1 MINLMNMKK
10 KNYTGPVTEFVALKP
25 IYNICQNMVVG
36 SDDDRVNTDDSDI
49 LSNEHSGGSWEDI
62 WGAQ

>member
-25 IYNICQNMVVG
+25 IYNLCDGIGVG
-36 SDDDRVNTDDSDI
+36 SDREDSDGA